1 MKEIRLLKL
10 LDRFSGIFKRMGI
23 DYDMLRLI
31 LQLKLV
37 MDTRRIPTVIANN
50 AKRKEGKNN
59 FKSSLF
65 IYAFMGLFAALL
77 IVNPFPLFYKMN
89 ISIGMIIFLL
99 MSTMISD
106 FSSVLLDVREK
117 NILLPRPITPKT
129 LNTAKVI
136 HIIYYLFYITI
147 ALAGPSL
154 VIGSIRYGPV
164 FFIIFFIEL
173 ILICAFVVFFTSI
186 LYTLILRFFDGE
198 KLKDLINYFQIIL
211 SVVMLISYQLI
222 GRIFDISNA
231 VITTSSPA
239 WWHYLMPTAWFAAP
253 FCLLLEHDR
262 SLYNIFLSIAALV
275 VPLISLVLYIKAVVP
290 HFEKNLQKLNTQN
303 SRNKESGG
311 IKAAVNEKIAEL
323 LCPTDHERLF
333 FKFTQDLAGNE
344 RKLKLRL
351 YPSLAFAVFMPFV
364 FMLNLLGS
372 GKTMAE
378 IYNSISNG
386 AYYLGLY
393 FTGIMLG
400 SAVLMLKNSENYKG
414 AWIYRALPLE
424 SPAPVFKGAFKGFL
438 IKFIIPVYLFT
449 SVIFVILCGFRI
461 IPDVLLIFF
470 NMMILILLIFKF
482 SKKELPFYKD
492 FQYTQDGNTTGL
504 IMLCF
509 FIAGLLG
516 GVHFLVDQ
524 VPFGVTIN
532 MAVSILVVVILW
544 KSSFKLTWKDV
555 SY

>member
-1 MKEIRLLKL
+1 MKEFGLLKL
-10 LDRFSGIFKRMGI
+10 LDRFSGIFKRSGI
-23 DYDMLRLI
+23 DYGMLRLI

-37 MDTRRIPTVIANN
+37 MDTRRVPTVIANN
-50 AKRKEGKNN
+50 AKSKEGKNN

-77 IVNPFPLFYKMN
+77 IVNPFPIFYKMN

-129 LNTAKVI
+129 LNAAKVI
-136 HIIYYLFYITI
+136 HIVYYLFYITL

-154 VIGSIRYGPV
+154 VIGTFRYGL
-164 FFIIFFIEL
+164 IFLTIYLIEL

-198 KLKDLINYFQIIL
+198 RLKDLINYFQITL

-222 GRIFDISNA
+222 GRIFDISDA
-231 VITTSSPA
+231 VITSSPA
-239 WWHYLMPTAWFAAP
+239 WWHYIMPTAWFAAP
-253 FCLLLEHDR
+253 FCLFLEHER
-262 SLYNIFLSIAALV
+262 SLYNICLSIAALA

-303 SRNKESGG
+303 SRKNETKGV
-311 IKAAVNEKIAEL
+311 KAAVNEKIAEL
-323 LCPTDHERLF
+323 LCPGDHERLF
-333 FKFTQDLAGNE
+333 YKFTQDIAGNE

-364 FMLNLLGS
+364 FMLNLLGH
-372 GKTMAE
+372 GKTIVE
-378 IYNSISNG
+378 VYNSISSG
-386 AYYLGLY
+386 VYYLGLY

-400 SAVLMLKNSENYKG
+400 SAILMLKNSENYKG
-414 AWIYRALPLE
+414 AWIYMALPLQ

-438 IKFIIPVYLFT
+438 IKFTIPVYLFT
-449 SVIFVILCGFRI
+449 SLIFVILYGFRI

-509 FIAGLLG
+509 FITALLG
-516 GVHFLVDQ
+516 GVHFLVNL

-532 MAVSILVVVILW
+532 MAVSILIVILLW
-544 KSSFKLTWKDV
+544 KSSFKIAWKDV